1 MAVAG
6 FIDIIVELMRKQI
19 GAMEKEK
26 RGDQEI
32 AGGEVV
38 IFNPDNTVRLDVR
51 LEGETVWLTHT
62 QMGLLFG
69 VDRTVIVRHV
79 GNIYKSGELDED
91 STCAKIAHVQREGS
105 RVVERV
111 QNYYNLDMILS
122 VGYRVNSKYATY
134 FRKWASNVL
143 KEYLLRGYAINP
155 RLEQLERR
163 VAKTEEKID
172 FFVKT
177 ALPPVA
183 GIFYDGSIFQAYE
196 FASKLIKAAKTEIVL
211 IDNYIDETVLTLL
224 DKRKSNVSVTIYTRD
239 ISSQI
244 KLDIAK
250 HDAQFPPIPV
260 KLFSRAHDRF
270 LIIDEKVYHVGAS
283 LKDLGKKWFAFSLM
297 NDLTREDLLSRI

>member
-111 QNYYNLDMILS
+111 QI
-122 VGYRVNSKYATY
+122 R
-134 FRKWASNVL
+134 
-143 KEYLLRGYAINP
+143 P
-155 RLEQLERR
+155 ER
-163 VAKTEEKID
+163 IC
-172 FFVKT
+172 
-177 ALPPVA
+177 
-183 GIFYDGSIFQAYE
+183 
-196 FASKLIKAAKTEIVL
+196 
-211 IDNYIDETVLTLL
+211 
-224 DKRKSNVSVTIYTRD
+224 
-239 ISSQI
+239 
-244 KLDIAK
+244 
-250 HDAQFPPIPV
+250 
-260 KLFSRAHDRF
+260 
-270 LIIDEKVYHVGAS
+270 
-283 LKDLGKKWFAFSLM
+283 
-297 NDLTREDLLSRI
+297 